1 MAEGTHL
8 IRGLEGV
15 VAAETQLCDLDGTNG
30 RLAYRG
36 YDIDDLARK
45 ATFEEV
51 AYLLWMGELPNK
63 SQLDRF
69 MAELAAAR
77 PIPGDLVKAYALM
90 PKQTDPMRVLQAS
103 VAILGM
109 HDPDTTDNSH
119 AANLRKAVRLTSQLA
134 TAICAH
140 HRVRSGQEPVPP
152 SKDLTLAA
160 NFLYMLAGKKPSD
173 VTTKAFDAS
182 LVLYAEHELNA
193 STFTTR
199 VIAATLSDMHSAV
212 AGGVG
217 AIKGTLHGGAGEAVM
232 NTLLEIG
239 KLDNVDGFV
248 DKAFAAKR
256 RFMGMGHRVY
266 TAGDPRAAIL
276 KGMAEAACRET
287 GQALWYDLAVKLHTK
302 VSATK
307 KLIPNVDFYSAP
319 LFYSIGIPVDLFT
332 PVIATSRIAG
342 WTANLLEQY
351 DDNRLIRPR
360 ADYKGPGRK
369 PFVSVDK
376 R

>member
-1 MAEGTHL
+1 MSEGTQL

-15 VAAETQLCDLDGTNG
+15 VAAETRLCDLDGANG
-30 RLAYRG
+30 RLAYGG
-36 YDIDDLARK
+36 YDIDELARK
-45 ATFEEV
+45 ASFEEV
-51 AYLLWMGELPNK
+51 CYLLWEGELPDRAA
-63 SQLDRF
+63 LDRF
-69 MAELAAAR
+69 RAELADSR
-77 PIPGDLVKAYALM
+77 SIPHALVEGFRLM
-90 PKQTDPMRVLQAS
+90 PRDTDPMRVLQAA

-109 HDPDTTDNSH
+109 DDPDTTDNSR
-119 AANLRKAVRLTSQLA
+119 AANRRKAARLTSQFA

-140 HRVRSGQEPVPP
+140 HRVRSGETPVAPDP
-152 SKDLTLAA
+152 ALPLAA
-160 NFLYMLAGKKPSD
+160 NFLYMLSGKRPAD
-173 VTTKAFDAS
+173 VVARAFDAC

-217 AIKGTLHGGAGEAVM
+217 ALKGTLHGGAGEAVM
-232 NTLLEIG
+232 RTLIEIG
-239 KLDNVDGFV
+239 RVNNVDPWA
-248 DKAFAAKR
+248 DKALAEKR
-256 RFMGMGHRVY
+256 RLMGFGHRVY

-276 KGMAEAACRET
+276 KGLAEAACRES
-287 GQALWYDLAVKLHTK
+287 GQGKWYDMAVKLHDR
-302 VSATK
+302 VQQAK

-332 PVIATSRIAG
+332 PVITVSRVAG
-342 WTANLLEQY
+342 WSANLLEQY

-360 ADYKGPGRK
+360 ADYVGPGRRAFA
-369 PFVSVDK
+369 PLSA

>member
-1 MAEGTHL
+1 MAEDTQL

-15 VAAETQLCDLDGTNG
+15 VAAETELCDLDGTNG

-36 YDIDDLARK
+36 YDIADLARK

-51 AYLLWMGELPNK
+51 AYLLWMGELPTRAE
-63 SQLDRF
+63 LERF
-69 MAELAAAR
+69 LAELAAAR
-77 PIPGDLVKAYALM
+77 PIPGDLVKAFALL

-109 HDPDTTDNSH
+109 HDPDATDNTH
-119 AANLRKAVRLTSQLA
+119 AANRRKAARLTSQIA

-140 HRVRSGQEPVPP
+140 HRVRSGQKPVEP
-152 SKDLTLAA
+152 SKDLSLAA
-160 NFLYMLAGKKPSD
+160 NFLYMLTGKKPSE
-173 VTTKAFDAS
+173 VTTRAFDAS

-217 AIKGTLHGGAGEAVM
+217 ALKGTLHGGAGEAVM

-239 KLDNVDGFV
+239 TLDNVDDFV
-248 DKAFAAKR
+248 DKAFASKR

-276 KGMAEAACRET
+276 KGMAEDACRET
-287 GQALWYDLAVKLHTK
+287 GQALWYDLAVKLHAK
-302 VSATK
+302 VNAAK

-332 PVIATSRIAG
+332 PVIATARIAG
-342 WTANLLEQY
+342 WAANLIEQY

-360 ADYKGPGRK
+360 ADYKGYGRRA
-369 PFVSVDK
+369 FVSLDK

>member
-1 MAEGTHL
+1 MAEGTQL

-15 VAAETQLCDLDGTNG
+15 VATETQLCDLDGTNG

-36 YDIDDLARK
+36 YDIDDLARE

-63 SQLDRF
+63 SQLRRF
-69 MAELAAAR
+69 TADLAAAR
-77 PIPGDLVKAYALM
+77 PIPGHLVKAFALM
-90 PKQTDPMRVLQAS
+90 PKKTDPMRVLQAS
-103 VAILGM
+103 VAMLGM

-119 AANLRKAVRLTSQLA
+119 AANLRKAMRLTSQFA

-140 HRVRSGQEPVPP
+140 HRIRSGKKPVPP
-152 SKDLTLAA
+152 SKDLSLAA
-160 NFLYMLAGKKPSD
+160 NFLYMLTGKKPSE

-217 AIKGTLHGGAGEAVM
+217 ALKGTLHGGAGEAVM

-266 TAGDPRAAIL
+266 TGGDPRAAIL

-287 GQALWYDLAVKLHTK
+287 GTSLWYDLAVKLHAK

-307 KLIPNVDFYSAP
+307 TLIPNVDFYSAP

-369 PFVSVDK
+369 PFVPVDK